1 MIREGKWNR
10 KVGTA
15 RWDGGGKRS
24 WKRGGCKGVEAGGD
38 VQLKW
43 EKELELRRDT
53 MGVGEKMVK
62 YGWVEL
68 WKRKGCKLRRRWV
81 LMGEDK

>member
-1 MIREGKWNR
+1 MIGKWKLEWKEKGSLNWVIRKGNWNR

-24 WKRGGCKGVEAGGD
+24 WKRGGCKGVEAGGE

-53 MGVGEKMVK
+53 MGVGEK
-62 YGWVEL
+62 
-68 WKRKGCKLRRRWV
+68 
-81 LMGEDK
+81 